1 MLDPGTALAVAGM
14 AMDVSKD
21 LLDFFKAWKSCPEDA
36 LRLRAAILWLS
47 QTFHL
52 VRKTLTNHRSL
63 RPGAE
68 STYDTVITS
77 VESCKSKVEDLK
89 MELNKVQ
96 IEARKDGWQK
106 IKNELK
112 RFRYFFSKETISD
125 MLATI
130 KQCESCLHV
139 TISLLNL

>member
-52 VRKTLTNHRSL
+52 VRKTLTNYRGLRS
-63 RPGAE
+63 GAE

-77 VESCKSKVEDLK
+77 VESCQSKVENLK
-89 MELNKVQ
+89 VELNKVQ
-96 IEARKDGWQK
+96 IEKRNDGWQK

-112 RFRYFFSKETISD
+112 RFRYFFSKETISV
-125 MLATI
+125 MLTTI
-130 KQCESCLHV
+130 KQCESSLHV